1 MVTGSPQTKHKL
13 YYACL
18 NTYPNG
24 KEGGRKTKWIPTGL
38 PERGNKRNAEQITDL
53 LRAIFNRDGSLI
65 DKYARAGNPIE
76 RIKNDFP
83 DLPEV
88 TLESLRET
96 LGEITQEVKP
106 DLERI
111 ILLSDAAPTAD
122 QEQPETIRKMLF
134 CDYLVLWLERLAPTL
149 ERGTYGSYKGYIH
162 GRTYSY
168 FHDLAVTVEELRSG
182 HIEAFYR
189 YLSKHFNLSQNSIL
203 HYHCNIRKALQQL
216 YIKQTIPTNPAD
228 LITNKPD
235 RTIYQASYY
244 DEEQMNEYLHI
255 VKGTKMELPVLF
267 ASFYGFR
274 RSEALGIKDTAVNL
288 RRRLLLVQHT
298 VTVANVDHTIEIIKK
313 DRTKNRF
320 SLRSM
325 PLVDTMEAAIT
336 QANERQEHYRKK
348 LGSLYCREDLHY
360 LCRDE
365 YGQLLK
371 PDYVSAKHKALL
383 EKHRLPHI
391 RFHDLRHSC
400 ATMLLAKDVPL
411 EKIKEWLGH
420 ADIKMTQRYA
430 HMNVSAAKNEM
441 AGVMSGLL
449 AVE

>member
-1 MVTGSPQTKHKL
+1 MVTGSPQIKHKL
-13 YYACL
+13 FYACL
-18 NTYPNG
+18 NVYPNG

-65 DKYARAGNPIE
+65 DKYAHADNPIE
-76 RIKNDFP
+76 KISQEFP
-83 DLPEV
+83 SLPEV
-88 TLESLRET
+88 TLDSLREI
-96 LGEITQEVKP
+96 LGETPKEANP

-122 QEQPETIRKMLF
+122 QEQPETIRRMLF
-134 CDYLVLWLERLAPTL
+134 CDYLVLWLDRLAPTL
-149 ERGTYGSYKGYIH
+149 DRGTYGSYKGYVH
-162 GRTYSY
+162 GRTYAY
-168 FHDLAVTVEELRSG
+168 FHDLAVTVGDLRPG

-189 YLSKHFNLSQNSIL
+189 YLSKYCNLSQNSIL

-216 YIKQTIPTNPAD
+216 YIKQTIPNNPTD
-228 LITNKPD
+228 LITNRPD

-244 DEEQMNEYLHI
+244 DEEQINDYLHI

-288 RRRLLLVQHT
+288 RRRMLLVQHT
-298 VTVANVDHTIEIIKK
+298 VTTANVNHTVEIIRK

-325 PLVDTMEAAIT
+325 PLVDTVETAIL
-336 QANERQEHYRKK
+336 QADERQEHYERK
-348 LGSLYCREDLHY
+348 LGSFYCKEDRHY

-365 YGQLLK
+365 HGRLLK

-383 EKHRLPHI
+383 EKRRMPHI

-400 ATMLLAKDVPL
+400 ATMLLSKEVPL
-411 EKIKEWLGH
+411 EKSRNGWDTPIS
-420 ADIKMTQRYA
+420 R
-430 HMNVSAAKNEM
+430 
-441 AGVMSGLL
+441 
-449 AVE
+449 